1 MPVQAVHSTSSPE
14 SQAARNLV
22 ATHAELVEARSD
34 YARAVQRLR
43 DAERGYKR
51 AYVETITTFDQADDM
66 GPIVAQPSTSYRRLG
81 AAR

>member
-22 ATHAELVEARSD
+22 ATHAELLDARSD
-34 YARAVQRLR
+34 YARATERLR
-43 DAERGYKR
+43 DADRAYRR
-51 AYVETITTFDQADDM
+51 AYVETLTTFDQADEIM
-66 GPIVAQPSTSYRRLG
+66 AQPAQAPANYRRLG